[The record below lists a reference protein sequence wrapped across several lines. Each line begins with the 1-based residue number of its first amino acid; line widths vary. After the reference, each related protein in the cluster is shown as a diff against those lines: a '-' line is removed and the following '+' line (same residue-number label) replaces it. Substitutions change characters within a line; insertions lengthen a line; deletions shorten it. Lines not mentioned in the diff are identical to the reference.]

1 MLIIMVFFF
10 FFFIIVAGTVALFS
24 LHAYTKWLWPWKLF
38 LARADAAS
46 KVVEE
51 HLDADCA
58 VCLSHI
64 SQSEKFSV
72 LPACNHG
79 FHVHCIKTW
88 LKYHPTCPLCRKTV
102 APLPPQLQLDC
113 LPSLLLSL
121 FRSIC
126 RLDLTL
132 VISEIIS
139 NLEF

>member
-1 MLIIMVFFF
+1 MFIMIMVFFF
-10 FFFIIVAGTVALFS
+10 LIIVATLALFS
-24 LHAYTKWLWPWKLF
+24 LHAYTKWLWKLMF
-38 LARADAAS
+38 LARADAS
-46 KVVEE
+46 KVEE

-64 SQSEKFSV
+64 SQSENFSV

-102 APLPPQLQLDC
+102 APLPPQLQHVC

-126 RLDLTL
+126 RSDLTL
-132 VISEIIS
+132 VICEIIS